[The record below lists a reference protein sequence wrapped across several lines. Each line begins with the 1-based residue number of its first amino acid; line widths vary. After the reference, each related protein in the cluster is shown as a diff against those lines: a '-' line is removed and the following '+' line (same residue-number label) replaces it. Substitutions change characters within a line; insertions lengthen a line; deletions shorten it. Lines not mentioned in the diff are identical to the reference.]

1 MTLSEERRTLTSHVF
16 RGLASPPNCGRLDL
30 NLGDDRRSGEGSSCP
45 APPACAGVTKRAR
58 PVAPHPLPPFV
69 SRQVCDVI
77 TIRLHGSF
85 YLRIRV
91 FVIPYLQRYIFY
103 TCTTLKLYTKLRM

>member
-1 MTLSEERRTLTSHVF
+1 MTLSEERRTLRALRSHVF
-16 RGLASPPNCGRLDL
+16 RGLASPPGCGRLDL
-30 NLGDDRRSGEGSSCP
+30 NLGDDRCSGEGSSCP

-91 FVIPYLQRYIFY
+91 FVIPYLQNKEGCEVGR
-103 TCTTLKLYTKLRM
+103 C